1 MMRGSRPWLVT
12 LGAVAALAGATPVR
26 AAAPDSSAAFS
37 YTASAVFY
45 ILEDEDDY
53 LVPMFYANRGMLHL
67 EARYQYE
74 DLHTVSLWA
83 GATWSG
89 GKRWWWEATPMAG
102 IVFGDTDGAAPGL
115 EATLGYRALDWY
127 AEAEYLVDFESGDDN
142 FFYAWSEL
150 SVRPGES
157 WRVGLVGQR
166 TRAYKSDVEV
176 DRGFLAGAGAGR
188 FSCTVYAFNLD
199 RDAPFVALQ
208 AGVDF

>member
-1 MMRGSRPWLVT
+1 MRAPNRWWVLLAGQV
-12 LGAVAALAGATPVR
+12 ALAGVAPVR
-26 AAAPDSSAAFS
+26 AAEPDSSLAFS
-37 YTASAVFY
+37 YTASALFY

-89 GKRWWWEATPMAG
+89 GEHWWWEATPMAG

-115 EATLGYRALDWY
+115 EAALGYRALDWY
-127 AEAEYLVDFESGDDN
+127 TEAEYLVAFDSSDGDFL
-142 FFYAWSEL
+142 YAWSEL
-150 SVRPGES
+150 SVRPREW

-166 TRAYKSDVEV
+166 TRVYESDLEV
-176 DRGFLAGAGAGR
+176 DRGFLAGAEAGR
-188 FSCTVYAFNLD
+188 FTCTVYAFNPD
-199 RDAPFVALQ
+199 RDAPFLALQ